1 MLMLAVI
8 VGLAII
14 VSYMAMSLNVDK
26 NQIEALKA
34 SNSAKSRVVFTLKVV
49 AEGTE
54 ISSSATYSF

>member
-1 MLMLAVI
+1 MLAVI